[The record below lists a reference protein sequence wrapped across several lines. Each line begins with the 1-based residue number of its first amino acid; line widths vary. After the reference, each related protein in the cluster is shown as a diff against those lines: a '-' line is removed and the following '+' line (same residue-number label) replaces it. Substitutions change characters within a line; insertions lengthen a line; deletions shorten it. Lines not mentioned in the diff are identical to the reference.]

1 VGGQSEPQVERAII
15 FLEILWEG
23 ESMQL
28 RQLIVFAIFA
38 VANFCCVADADS
50 LILVINGKEV
60 QLEGEVLIEAQDKSL
75 YFREV
80 DGKIWFVEPQQIK
93 ARIDTEKPSPPLSF
107 KAVGKRL
114 LKELPAGFR
123 IYETKHYVI
132 AYQNE
137 VAFARWIS
145 GLYESRLYRAFETFW
160 EKKKKIKLS
169 DPAYPLIAIVFGSK
183 AQYQQYVDRELGPG
197 QTMEAYYNLQT
208 NRIALYDVTAA
219 QRNPSQPLTSRNIER
234 VLQNPNSIFLVATI
248 IHEATHQLMFNR
260 GLQTRFAE
268 SPLWMNEGIAMYFEA
283 PDLRSKTGWRV
294 PGKVFELR
302 LNRFRRYLASRP
314 ADSLRTLLATD
325 NRLRDPDSA
334 TDAYAESWAFNHYLF
349 NKKSDQYVDY
359 IKFMSKKKALES
371 DTPETRIADF
381 ERFFGE
387 GLAELDRQFVA
398 YVSELR

>member
-1 VGGQSEPQVERAII
+1 MALRWLII
-15 FLEILWEG
+15 ITLF
-23 ESMQL
+23 S
-28 RQLIVFAIFA
+28 
-38 VANFCCVADADS
+38 VANICGNVTADS
-50 LILVINGKEV
+50 LTLLVNGREV
-60 QLEGEVLIEAQDKSL
+60 QLEGEILIEARDNSL

-93 ARIDTEKPSPPLSF
+93 ARVDSERPSPPLSF
-107 KAVGKRL
+107 KAVGERL

-160 EKKKKIKLS
+160 EKKKKFKLT
-169 DPAYPLIAIVFGSK
+169 DPQYPLIAIVFGSK

-208 NRIALYDVTAA
+208 NRIALYDLTAD
-219 QRNPSQPLTSRNIER
+219 QRNPNQPLTSRNIDR
-234 VLQNPNSIFLVATI
+234 VLQNPNSTFLVATI

-268 SPLWMNEGIAMYFEA
+268 SPLWLNEGIAMFFEA
-283 PDLRSKTGWRV
+283 PDFRSKTGWRV

-302 LNRFRRYLASRP
+302 LNRFRKYLGNRP
-314 ADSLRTLLATD
+314 EDSLVTLLATD
-325 NRLRDPDSA
+325 DRLRNPESVD
-334 TDAYAESWAFNHYLF
+334 DAYAEAWAFNHFLF
-349 NKKSDQYVDY
+349 NKKSDQYVAY
-359 IKFMSKKKALES
+359 LQFMSEKKALVS
-371 DTPETRIADF
+371 DEPETRIAEF
-381 ERFFGE
+381 ERILGE
-387 GLAELDRQFVA
+387 SLAELDRQFID
-398 YVSELR
+398 YISELR

>member
-1 VGGQSEPQVERAII
+1 MDLWRLII
-15 FLEILWEG
+15 IALF
-23 ESMQL
+23 S
-28 RQLIVFAIFA
+28 
-38 VANFCCVADADS
+38 VATFCGNAAADS
-50 LILVINGKEV
+50 LTLLVNGKEV
-60 QLEGEVLIEAQDKSL
+60 QLEGEILIEARDNSL

-93 ARIDTEKPSPPLSF
+93 ERVDSEKPSPPLSF
-107 KAVGKRL
+107 KAVGERL

-160 EKKKKIKLS
+160 EKKKKFKLT
-169 DPAYPLIAIVFGSK
+169 DPQYPLIAIVFGSK

-208 NRIALYDVTAA
+208 NRIALYDLTAD
-219 QRNPSQPLTSRNIER
+219 QRNPNQPLTSRNIER
-234 VLQNPNSIFLVATI
+234 VLQNPNSTFLVATI

-268 SPLWMNEGIAMYFEA
+268 SPLWLNEGIAMFFEA
-283 PDLRSKTGWRV
+283 PDFRSKIGWRV

-302 LNRFRRYLASRP
+302 LNRFRKYLANRP
-314 ADSLRTLLATD
+314 GDSLRTLLATD
-325 NRLRDPDSA
+325 DRLRAPDSVD
-334 TDAYAESWAFNHYLF
+334 DAYAEAWAFNHFLF
-349 NKKSDQYVDY
+349 NKKSDQYVAY
-359 IKFMSKKKALES
+359 LEFMSKKKALVS
-371 DTPETRIADF
+371 DEPEMRIAHF
-381 ERFFGE
+381 ERIFGE
-387 GLAELDRQFVA
+387 SLAELDRQFLA
-398 YVSELR
+398 YIGDLR

>member
-1 VGGQSEPQVERAII
+1 M
-15 FLEILWEG
+15 FL
-23 ESMQL
+23 L
-28 RQLIVFAIFA
+28 RLVFIASLVVVNFYSIV
-38 VANFCCVADADS
+38 DADS
-50 LILVINGKEV
+50 LTLLVNGKEL
-60 QLEGEVLIEAQDKSL
+60 QLEGEILIEAKDSSL

-93 ARIDTEKPSPPLSF
+93 ARVDSEKPSPPLSF
-107 KAVGKRL
+107 KAVGERL

-160 EKKKKIKLS
+160 EKKKKFQLS
-169 DPAYPLIAIVFGSK
+169 DPKYPLIAIVFGSK

-208 NRIALYDVTAA
+208 NRIALYDLTAS
-219 QRNPSQPLTSRNIER
+219 QRNPNQPLTSRNIER
-234 VLQNPNSIFLVATI
+234 VLQNPNSTFLVATI

-268 SPLWMNEGIAMYFEA
+268 SPLWMNEGIAMFFEA

-302 LNRFRRYLASRP
+302 LNRFRRYLANRP
-314 ADSLRTLLATD
+314 EDSLRTLLATD
-325 NRLRDPDSA
+325 DRLRDPDSVA
-334 TDAYAESWAFNHYLF
+334 DAYAESWALNHFLF
-349 NKKSDQYVDY
+349 NKKSDQYVEY
-359 IKFMSKKKALES
+359 IKFMSKKKALVT
-371 DTPETRIADF
+371 DTSEMRIAHF
-381 ERFFGE
+381 ERIFGE
-387 GLAELDRQFVA
+387 SLAELDRQFIA
-398 YVSELR
+398 YISELR